1 MASEWRK
8 LRGILDE
15 LLGNAFQAGATVLES
30 RIEDQGDRVIVY
42 VKDNGH
48 GMSKEILDKAKKLL
62 SYPRR
67 HELEEY
73 YGNLAGKSVKSSGL
87 SIVGMMSDE
96 YTIESERGKGT
107 EVSVIIHKSSP
118 SEPDSYGS

>member
-15 LLGNAFQAGATVLES
+15 LISNAFKAGATILES

-48 GMSKEILDKAKKLL
+48 GMSEDILDKAKKLL

-67 HELEEY
+67 YELEEY

-96 YTIESERGKGT
+96 YIIESERGTGT
-107 EVSVIIHKSSP
+107 EISVIIYK
-118 SEPDSYGS
+118 